1 MFKIFKKVLRKN
13 SNDSFN
19 ITDETQMEY
28 KSAHESW
35 LVRWRSR
42 HGDFS
47 CDTKDEVEIFLSE
60 EEARFF
66 KLQLELAFKLLK
78 YTNGTKVTMEKNV

>member
-1 MFKIFKKVLRKN
+1 MFKIFKKLLRNK
-13 SNDSFN
+13 SSDSFD
-19 ITDETQMEY
+19 IIDGTQIEY
-28 KSAHESW
+28 KSSRESW